1 MFQEKL
7 SHVSNSNSVAHGK
20 ICELLLGA
28 SLHVGNV
35 SKPKYLSMCPP
46 ALCLQLEAV
55 GQCSKSDARH
65 PLLDGQAIQSSD
77 LV

>member
-7 SHVSNSNSVAHGK
+7 SHVSNSNSIDCGQ

-35 SKPKYLSMCPP
+35 SKPKYLSVRPA
-46 ALCLQLEAV
+46 ALCLQLMAV
-55 GQCSKSDARH
+55 VQCSISDA
-65 PLLDGQAIQSSD
+65 GQAIQSSD
-77 LV
+77 LG